1 MQTEDAFSLR
11 LAVAG
16 KLVVSPSGDY
26 VQSWRQIRVTKKVT
40 IGAKRRIIFAYEL

>member
-26 VQSWRQIRVTKKVT
+26 VQSGKQCVKQNVTLE
-40 IGAKRRIIFAYEL
+40 AKRRMITGYEL